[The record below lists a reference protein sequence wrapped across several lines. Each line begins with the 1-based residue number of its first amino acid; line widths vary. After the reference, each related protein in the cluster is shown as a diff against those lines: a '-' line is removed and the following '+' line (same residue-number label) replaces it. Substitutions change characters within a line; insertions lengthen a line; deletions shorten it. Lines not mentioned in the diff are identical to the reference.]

1 MTASLNDMFEAA
13 NDAILTH
20 DVNYRVTRANAITES
35 LYGYSSP
42 ACERKTYMI
51 SVHWTYRRPLMS
63 RCGIR
68 PRTMGRDGKPSM
80 CGRMERFFLWTSLP
94 NRSLEVSS
102 FTLYASSA
110 TSENANIREEA
121 LRAIDVRFPHYNP
134 AAVEFVEHVPPWPLQ
149 STRVAYCVEQRPV
162 LNGERIWFILYPTVL
177 CNADGHIFGD
187 VKRS

>member
-134 AAVEFVEHVPPWPLQ
+134 AAVEFVEHVPVLGSDHWCVRWKVYRHDRPLFPHDE
-149 STRVAYCVEQRPV
+149 CPHGHCDQRESHTAW
-162 LNGERIWFILYPTVL
+162 NRGQ
-177 CNADGHIFGD
+177 C
-187 VKRS
+187 